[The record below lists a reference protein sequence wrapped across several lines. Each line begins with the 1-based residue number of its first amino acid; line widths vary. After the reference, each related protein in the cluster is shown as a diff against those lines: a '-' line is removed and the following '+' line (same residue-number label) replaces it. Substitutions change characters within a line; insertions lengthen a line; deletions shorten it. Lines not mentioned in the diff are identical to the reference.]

1 MATRKKTSRRKR
13 TQRLYKM
20 RGCNKKGCNK
30 KTKRRY
36 LGGSNMNLAY
46 PSNNVPTVPNPHLA
60 YLGNKTDA
68 AAYPNPGPPSGG
80 FNFLN
85 PQNLI
90 KGGGSQNGGCNC
102 GLIGGMKGGC
112 GPMCAAPLLLA
123 GGQGMKGGYGNNGIP
138 YPNGLAGSPWTPA
151 IGGWPGVG
159 GVDGNNN
166 YLALNKLLVDPQT
179 AMVATGAQRPFTGG
193 KKKKQKGGTL
203 SNLLSQDLINLGR
216 QFQHGIGSAYNGIS
230 GYSSPVNPMPWKG
243 QLPNTSSLSSVKA
256 LYI

>member
-68 AAYPNPGPPSGG
+68 AAYPNQGPPSGG

-90 KGGGSQNGGCNC
+90 KGG
-102 GLIGGMKGGC
+102 C

-123 GGQGMKGGYGNNGIP
+123 GGQRMKGGSGNNGIP

-151 IGGWPGVG
+151 ISGWPGVG

>member
-68 AAYPNPGPPSGG
+68 AAYPNQGPPSGG

-90 KGGGSQNGGCNC
+90 KGG
-102 GLIGGMKGGC
+102 C

-123 GGQGMKGGYGNNGIP
+123 GGQRMKGGSGNNGIP
-138 YPNGLAGSPWTPA
+138 YPNGLVGSPWTPA
-151 IGGWPGVG
+151 SSGWPGVG

-193 KKKKQKGGTL
+193 KKKKQRGGNL